1 MSHLYCN
8 SNLQSTLGVFPYHTV
23 RYHRLDFEYL
33 FQHYLTMFGATVAIP
48 LIVAPA
54 LCVGDDNVT
63 KSEILGTLLFVSGL
77 VTLLQ
82 STLGVR

>member
-1 MSHLYCN
+1 
-8 SNLQSTLGVFPYHTV
+8 
-23 RYHRLDFEYL
+23 
-33 FQHYLTMFGATVAIP
+33 MFGATVAIP
-48 LIVAPA
+48 LIVAPS